1 MIDNCSGRSLI
12 RTYTAF
18 ALLGVIWGSNFIYM
32 KWAAALISPGQISLL
47 RVLFGFVPLAVL
59 AWRRRAIRIDQLRYL
74 HHFLMM
80 AALATAFSYFA
91 MAKGTALLPS
101 GIAGVLGGSPPL
113 FTSMASSLFLRRERM
128 NRLMVGSVAVGL
140 GGIALIARPWT
151 SIGADAAVDLTGIA
165 WMLAGSVVF
174 GLSYIYVRLFLSP
187 INLAPLAVVT
197 WQLGLAFLML
207 LLSTDCS
214 GISRILLDWRAFA
227 GLAIGLGLLGTA
239 GAFLLY
245 YFILQKMGAVAAA
258 GAVYIT
264 PVVALLIG
272 WVAGER
278 VGPLE
283 VFAVVL
289 IVGSIALLEIGRQR
303 AVSVEAPPIR
313 GAVGFD

>member
-1 MIDNCSGRSLI
+1 MIDNRSGRTLI
-12 RTYTAF
+12 RTYIAF
-18 ALLGVIWGSNFIYM
+18 VLLGVFWGSNFIYM

-47 RVLFGFVPLAVL
+47 RILFGFVPLAVL
-59 AWRRRAIRIDQLRYL
+59 AWRRRAIRFDQLRHL
-74 HHFLMM
+74 HHFLVM

-101 GIAGVLGGSPPL
+101 SIAGVLGGSPPL
-113 FTSMASSLFLRRERM
+113 FTSMASVLFLRHERM
-128 NRLMVGSVAVGL
+128 NRLTACSVAVGL
-140 GGIALIARPWT
+140 AGIALIARPWT
-151 SIGADAAVDLTGIA
+151 SIGADAAIDLTGVA

-174 GLSYIYVRLFLSP
+174 GLSYIYVRRFISP

-207 LLSTDCS
+207 LSTDLS
-214 GISRILLDWRAFA
+214 GIGRILLDWRAFA
-227 GLAIGLGLLGTA
+227 GLVIGLGLLGTA

-245 YFILQKMGAVAAA
+245 YFILQELGAVAAA

-272 WVAGER
+272 WVAGEH
-278 VGPLE
+278 VGRLE

-289 IVGSIALLEIGRQR
+289 VVGSIALLEMGRQR
-303 AVSVEAPPIR
+303 AVSREAPQIH
-313 GAVGFD
+313 GAVSFD